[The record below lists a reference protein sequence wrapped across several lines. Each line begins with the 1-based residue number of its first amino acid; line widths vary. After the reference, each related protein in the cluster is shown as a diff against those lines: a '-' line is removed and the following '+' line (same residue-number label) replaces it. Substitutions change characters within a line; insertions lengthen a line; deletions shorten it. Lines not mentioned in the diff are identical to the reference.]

1 MADAAATM
9 PDSQA
14 VKGHAMPDG
23 PVVVVGG
30 GFGGLYTALALA
42 ERRQHPPVLL
52 VEPRERF
59 LFLPLLYELLSGE
72 LRAWEVAPRY
82 DRLLAGKG
90 VAWLQDRVER
100 IDAASSS
107 VHTAGG
113 RCLPFGQLVVACGA
127 HTAHFGIPGVVEHCL
142 GFRNLE
148 DVERLQ
154 ALVRQLRQE
163 QRPLQRLVVVGAG
176 ASGVELACKLADLLQ
191 GAASVELIEQGPQLL
206 PQARAF
212 NREQAER
219 ALQKRDV
226 RLRTHTRVTAVAID
240 HLALE
245 GPGGSEQLA
254 AAGVIWTAGLRF
266 EPPRIDPAPARDSRG
281 RLRCEPSLRL
291 EGQRR
296 LFAIGDIAAVGDSA
310 EAADHDG
317 LPINAQV
324 AFQQAGCLAT
334 NLIRAR
340 CGEPLQPFH
349 YRDLGEMMSLGRGD
363 ASLTGAGLTLAG
375 PAAFQLRKLAYL
387 TRLPGRSHQLR
398 VAAGWMAN
406 LGG

>member
-1 MADAAATM
+1 
-9 PDSQA
+9 
-14 VKGHAMPDG
+14 
-23 PVVVVGG
+23 
-30 GFGGLYTALALA
+30 
-42 ERRQHPPVLL
+42 
-52 VEPRERF
+52 
-59 LFLPLLYELLSGE
+59 
-72 LRAWEVAPRY
+72 
-82 DRLLAGKG
+82 
-90 VAWLQDRVER
+90 
-100 IDAASSS
+100 
-107 VHTAGG
+107 
-113 RCLPFGQLVVACGA
+113 
-127 HTAHFGIPGVVEHCL
+127 
-142 GFRNLE
+142 
-148 DVERLQ
+148 
-154 ALVRQLRQE
+154 
-163 QRPLQRLVVVGAG
+163 
-176 ASGVELACKLADLLQ
+176 
-191 GAASVELIEQGPQLL
+191 
-206 PQARAF
+206 
-212 NREQAER
+212 
-219 ALQKRDV
+219 
-226 RLRTHTRVTAVAID
+226 VTAVAID